1 MDTLVTVNAE
11 AGADVFPANRIY
23 GTAEAISAIMPYA
36 DIQTAQIDDGWL
48 PITSF
53 GLNREDII
61 HIVQDEVK
69 RILLSIPQFSNIN
82 VDDFL

>member
-1 MDTLVTVNAE
+1 MDTLLTANADSVVNVLPT
-11 AGADVFPANRIY
+11 DRVY
-23 GTAEAISAIMPYA
+23 GTVEALRAIMPYA
-36 DIQTAQIDDGWL
+36 DIRSA
-48 PITSF
+48 SF
-53 GLNREDII
+53 ELNRENII

>member
-1 MDTLVTVNAE
+1 MDTLVTVNAGS
-11 AGADVFPANRIY
+11 GADVFPTDRIY
-23 GTAEAISAIMPYA
+23 GTAEAIREIMPYV
-36 DIQTAQIDDGWL
+36 DIQPAMLYEGHPPTASLGI
-48 PITSF
+48 S
-53 GLNREDII
+53 REDII

>member
-1 MDTLVTVNAE
+1 MDTLLTANADSVVNVLPT
-11 AGADVFPANRIY
+11 DRVY
-23 GTAEAISAIMPYA
+23 GTVEALRAIMPYA
-36 DIQTAQIDDGWL
+36 DIQS
-48 PITSF
+48 TSF
-53 GLNREDII
+53 ELNRENII

>member
-1 MDTLVTVNAE
+1 MDTLLTANADSVVSVLPTDRVYETV
-11 AGADVFPANRIY
+11 
-23 GTAEAISAIMPYA
+23 EAIRTIMPYA
-36 DIQTAQIDDGWL
+36 DIQS
-48 PITSF
+48 TSF
-53 GLNREDII
+53 ELNREDII

>member
-1 MDTLVTVNAE
+1 MDTLLTANADSVVNVLPT
-11 AGADVFPANRIY
+11 DRVY
-23 GTAEAISAIMPYA
+23 GTVEALRAIMPYA
-36 DIQTAQIDDGWL
+36 DIQS
-48 PITSF
+48 TSLE
-53 GLNREDII
+53 LNREDII

>member
-1 MDTLVTVNAE
+1 MDTLLTANA
-11 AGADVFPANRIY
+11 DSVVSVLPTDRVY
-23 GTAEAISAIMPYA
+23 GTVESIRTIMPYA
-36 DIQTAQIDDGWL
+36 DIQSA
-48 PITSF
+48 SF
-53 GLNREDII
+53 ELNREDII

>member
-1 MDTLVTVNAE
+1 MDTLLTVNA
-11 AGADVFPANRIY
+11 DSVVNVLPTDRVY
-23 GTAEAISAIMPYA
+23 GTVEAIRAIMPYA
-36 DIQTAQIDDGWL
+36 DIQSA
-48 PITSF
+48 PF
-53 GLNREDII
+53 ELNREDII

>member
-1 MDTLVTVNAE
+1 MDTLLTANADSVVNVLPT
-11 AGADVFPANRIY
+11 DRVY
-23 GTAEAISAIMPYA
+23 GTVEAIRSIMPYA
-36 DIQTAQIDDGWL
+36 EIQAAQIDDRWL

>member
-1 MDTLVTVNAE
+1 MDTLLTVNA
-11 AGADVFPANRIY
+11 DSVVNVLPTDRVY
-23 GTAEAISAIMPYA
+23 GTVEALRAIMPYA
-36 DIQTAQIDDGWL
+36 DIQS
-48 PITSF
+48 TSLE
-53 GLNREDII
+53 LNREDII

>member
-1 MDTLVTVNAE
+1 MDTLLTSSADPVVNVLPT
-11 AGADVFPANRIY
+11 DRVY
-23 GTAEAISAIMPYA
+23 GTVETIRSIMPYA
-36 DIQTAQIDDGWL
+36 DIQTAHIDDGWL

>member
-1 MDTLVTVNAE
+1 MDTLLTSSADHVVNVLPT
-11 AGADVFPANRIY
+11 DRVY
-23 GTAEAISAIMPYA
+23 GTVEAIRAIMPYA
-36 DIQTAQIDDGWL
+36 DIQPAPIDGGWL
-48 PITSF
+48 PTTSF
-53 GLNREDII
+53 ELNRENII

>member
-1 MDTLVTVNAE
+1 MDTLLTANA
-11 AGADVFPANRIY
+11 DSVVSVLPTDRVY
-23 GTAEAISAIMPYA
+23 GTVEAIRATMPYA
-36 DIQTAQIDDGWL
+36 DIQS
-48 PITSF
+48 TSF
-53 GLNREDII
+53 ALNREDII